1 MKYDA
6 RVRRLETG
14 QIVGLAVL
22 GAAIFGVGLY
32 LFIDHATTKARET
45 KLAEV
50 RAETEKMQKRGGAP
64 MLDAAAAVASQFVAH
79 VGAEPLH
86 RCARAAGGAVQEERG
101 QRRSVRAHLPRV
113 GAAGRRACRGAHAPA
128 PAERG
133 RRSSIEA
140 SGVLNSSA
148 GAVPIAFVFLQEP
161 AGLRILVVSLGGVP
175 VLQGVAPAHP

>member
-1 MKYDA
+1 LKYHA
-6 RVRRLETG
+6 RVVRRLETG

-22 GAAIFGVGLY
+22 AAAIFGVGLY
-32 LFIDHATTKARET
+32 LFIDHAITKARET

-79 VGAEPLH
+79 VGAGRFTDAHALLAAPFKSAVSVDAFARTCRASALLAG
-86 RCARAAGGAVQEERG
+86 ARAVALTRLRQQSAGGA
-101 QRRSVRAHLPRV
+101 
-113 GAAGRRACRGAHAPA
+113 
-128 PAERG
+128 
-133 RRSSIEA
+133 SSIEA
-140 SGVLNSSA
+140 SGVLDSTA

-175 VLQGVAPAHP
+175 VLQGIAPARP

>member
-1 MKYDA
+1 MRA
-6 RVRRLETG
+6 VRRLETG

-22 GAAIFGVGLY
+22 GAAAFGVGLY
-32 LFIDHATTKARET
+32 LFIDHSISKARET

-79 VGAEPLH
+79 IGAGRFTDAHALLAAPFKTAVSVDAFTRTCRASALLAG
-86 RCARAAGGAVQEERG
+86 ARAVTLTRLRQQSAGGA
-101 QRRSVRAHLPRV
+101 
-113 GAAGRRACRGAHAPA
+113 
-128 PAERG
+128 
-133 RRSSIEA
+133 SSIEA
-140 SGVLNSSA
+140 SGVLNSAA

-175 VLQGVAPAHP
+175 VLQGVAPAPR